1 MWIGKVFQ
9 AEWSLQISL
18 SKKREAEIKSCFD
31 CNLKLHYPKN
41 VSEISSLLEEFKL
54 QTGKKV
60 DYNTTFTYG
69 ENLKTDC
76 VIVTGNVSGLADKS
90 NAFASFLTI
99 ARKFK
104 FKLVL

>member
-1 MWIGKVFQ
+1 M
-9 AEWSLQISL
+9 QISL
-18 SKKREAEIKSCFD
+18 SKKREAEIKSCFA

-60 DYNTTFTYG
+60 DYNTTFTGSYE

-76 VIVTGNVSGLADKS
+76 IIVMDNVSGLADKS
-90 NAFASFLTI
+90 NAFAIFLTI